1 MKRGVLLCLSL
12 WLLSFL
18 SFGQSDSSGV
28 RQFSS
33 KVPEKLGAAADRQEQ
48 QVTSATTHLLKGMM
62 QEEDALD
69 KNLAAADPGKAERL
83 FGGSK
88 ERYLGWMQK
97 LQVTPG
103 VGNGVS
109 SRQYIPSMDSLLT
122 GLSFIRQHP
131 EMFSSGASLD
141 KATNQ
146 VQQLQERFFQAGNI
160 QQFVKGRA
168 DLLKSQLGGSA
179 AGKRLL
185 RMNKNMFYFQQ
196 QLATYKAL
204 WSDKQKMVQT
214 IVGAVRQV
222 PAFQG
227 YFQRYSYISQLFP
240 PPPGLGTP
248 QALAGL
254 QSRTDVQEAV
264 KRVATQAGAGA
275 DPGAYLQQQAQAGQ
289 QTLDQLK
296 SKAGQLGLNSAS
308 GDLVMPDFAPNSNH
322 NKTFFK
328 RLQAGFNM
336 QNSGSSGLLP
346 VTSALAATLG
356 YKLTDKV
363 IVGIGAGYLLGLGNG
378 LSSIHLSSQGL
389 TLRSFLD
396 VKAKG
401 SIWLTG
407 GFEYSWYQAFSLLKD
422 IPHLDVWQ
430 KSALIGVSKK
440 YSIGKRGGSLQL
452 LYDLLYQHEVP
463 QGQPFRFRIGFN
475 F

>member
-1 MKRGVLLCLSL
+1 MKRVALLCLSL
-12 WLLSFL
+12 SLLSFL

-28 RQFSS
+28 RQFSP
-33 KVPEKLGAAADRQEQ
+33 KVLEKLGAVAAGQER
-48 QVTSATTHLLKGMM
+48 QVTSATAHLLKGMM

-69 KNLAAADPGKAERL
+69 RDLAAVDPGKADRL
-83 FGGSK
+83 FGGWK
-88 ERYLGWMQK
+88 ERYFGWMQK

-103 VGNGVS
+103 TGNGVS

-131 EMFSSGASLD
+131 EMFSSGVSLD
-141 KATNQ
+141 KVTNQ

-160 QQFVKGRA
+160 QQFVKERA
-168 DLLKSQLGGSA
+168 DWLKGQLAGSA
-179 AGKRLL
+179 FSKRLL

-196 QLATYKAL
+196 QLADYKGL
-204 WSDKQKMVQT
+204 WSDKQKMVQV
-214 IVGAVRQV
+214 IVGVIRQV

-227 YFQRYSYISQLFP
+227 YFQRYSYLSQLFP

-254 QSRTDVQEAV
+254 QSRSDVQEAIR
-264 KRVATQAGAGA
+264 RVAAHAGAGA

-289 QTLDQLK
+289 QALDQLK
-296 SKAGQLGLNSAS
+296 SKAGQLGLSSAS
-308 GDLVMPDFAPNSNH
+308 GDQVMPDFVPNSNH
-322 NKTFFK
+322 NKTFFQ
-328 RLQAGFNM
+328 RLQVGFNI

-363 IVGIGAGYLLGLGNG
+363 LVGIGAGYLLGLGND
-378 LSSIHLSSQGL
+378 LRSIHLSSQGL
-389 TLRSFLD
+389 NLRSFLD

-401 SIWLTG
+401 SFWLTG
-407 GFEYSWYQAFSLLKD
+407 GFEYSWYQAFTRLRD
-422 IPHLDVWQ
+422 IPNLDVWQ

-440 YSIGKRGGSLQL
+440 YTIGRRGGSLQL

-463 QGQPFRFRIGFN
+463 YGQPLKFRIGFN